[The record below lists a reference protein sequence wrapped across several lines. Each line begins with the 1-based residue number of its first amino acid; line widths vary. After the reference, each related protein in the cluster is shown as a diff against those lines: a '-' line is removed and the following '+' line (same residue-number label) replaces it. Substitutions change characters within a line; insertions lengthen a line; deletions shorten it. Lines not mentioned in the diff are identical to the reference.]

1 MEEPPWIADWDKVSS
16 QSNVVIVPF
25 FIADGLHSYQ
35 DIPVLI
41 GIETEPG
48 PAANQTDIFRRNPY
62 ELRGKKLFYASAI
75 GTEPMMAEVILDQV
89 AACVARSQ

>member
-1 MEEPPWIADWDKVSS
+1 M
-16 QSNVVIVPF
+16 PF

-41 GIETEPG
+41 GIETETG
-48 PAANQTDIFRRNPY
+48 LAASETEIFRRNPY

-75 GTEPMMAEVILDQV
+75 GTEPMIAEVILDQV
-89 AACVARSQ
+89 VALLRRQPAMN